1 MPVRRVL
8 PFAAVLLAV
17 PAAAQAEG
25 MPQLD
30 FANPLTVDQV
40 WWGAIIFVV
49 FFLLCWLWGLPLVAG
64 VLERRAASIAA
75 DLDTARQ
82 AKAQAD
88 QFVAETTQSI
98 ARARAEA
105 QGSINSALDA
115 AKQQAAAEG
124 LELNK
129 RLDAQIEEAEARIFA
144 ARQGALRALRQV
156 AGDTA
161 GAIVTRLTGSAADSA
176 RLERAVAS
184 ALAARG
190 EV

>member
-1 MPVRRVL
+1 MSLRRVL
-8 PFAAVLLAV
+8 PLVLLAV
-17 PAAAQAEG
+17 PGAAQAEG
-25 MPQLD
+25 MPQLN

-40 WWGAIIFVV
+40 WWGAIIFIV
-49 FFLLCWLWGLPLVAG
+49 FFVLCWLWGLPQVAG

-75 DLDTARQ
+75 DLETARL

-88 QFVAETTQSI
+88 QFVVETTQAI
-98 ARARAEA
+98 ARGRAEA

-115 AKQQAAAEG
+115 AKQQAGAQAF
-124 LELNK
+124 ELNK
-129 RLDAQIEEAEARIFA
+129 RLDAQIEESESRIDA
-144 ARQGALRALRQV
+144 ARQSALRALRQV
-156 AGDTA
+156 ANDTA
-161 GAIVTRLTGSAADSA
+161 GAIVTRLTGSAADPG